1 MFCWHFEVYT
11 CSRFWRWNL
20 INICV
25 IWTQPSGP
33 LCLWQCFIIIHPYS
47 SKRYLVTYCRLW
59 CIYSRQSALN
69 GRRYCAGWWGDKC
82 APGRVAVWVTR
93 VQPVPIAMHWGQSRR
108 RGARADHWQG
118 CSESETQPS
127 LGQPYAFPLRRARTH
142 PPFILR
148 KGRKKLF

>member
-1 MFCWHFEVYT
+1 MTWTAFAILVMF
-11 CSRFWRWNL
+11 
-20 INICV
+20 
-25 IWTQPSGP
+25 
-33 LCLWQCFIIIHPYS
+33 FITIHTYS
-47 SKRYLVTYCRLW
+47 SKRYLVTYFRL

-69 GRRYCAGWWGDKC
+69 GRRYCAGCRGDKC

-127 LGQPYAFPLRRARTH
+127 LGQPYAFPLRPARTH
-142 PPFILR
+142 PPFLLHL
-148 KGRKKLF
+148 GHQMSLFWSNGFRTLMSVAPHPPTI